1 MSSRLLLAFVIACA
15 LAGCRRDRSSNHQ
28 SCQVMERSVNQ
39 VSSGELEVAVSV
51 RWTVAGK
58 NYRTNKPMVLGR
70 FDPKTSTVKSLE
82 ERYKPGAA
90 VECSIDPAHPTRI
103 QLH

>member
-1 MSSRLLLAFVIACA
+1 MSSRLFLAFMIACA
-15 LAGCRRDRSSNHQ
+15 LAGCRRDRTSNRQ
-28 SCQVMERSVNQ
+28 SCQVTEASVHP
-39 VSSGELEVAVSV
+39 VTSGELEVALSV

-58 NYRTNKPMVLGR
+58 NYRTNKPLTLGR
-70 FDPKTSTVKSLE
+70 FDPKKSTKASLE

-90 VECSIDPAHPTRI
+90 VECSIDPAHPTRV